1 MTDKQKKDVQLHMST
16 LCKIMTDIADL
27 RDYEDSIRFKEVYDP
42 KSLHFVFM
50 SNRYYKVLNEA
61 TQYLEMAI
69 SSLADA
75 IS

>member
-1 MTDKQKKDVQLHMST
+1 MST
-16 LCKIMTDIADL
+16 LSHIMEDIGYL

-50 SNRYYKVLNEA
+50 PNRYYKALNEA
-61 TQYLEMAI
+61 TQYLEMTI

>member
-1 MTDKQKKDVQLHMST
+1 MTNRQKKDVQLHIST

-42 KSLHFVFM
+42 ESLKFVIM
-50 SNRYYKVLNEA
+50 PDRYKALNEA

-69 SSLADA
+69 SRLDDA